1 MHWTYIVQL
10 KFILLPEVLEQICS
24 GIAVSLTNEQIKEQ
38 MMQFAEALSKM
49 SDLTA
54 TAIEKRD
61 EQIKEL
67 RERIEVL
74 EKASE

>member
-1 MHWTYIVQL
+1 M
-10 KFILLPEVLEQICS
+10 PEELAWLCS
-24 GIAVSLTNEQIKEQ
+24 IIPVSLTNEQIEEQ
-38 MMQFAEALSKM
+38 MMLFSEALGKM
-49 SDLTA
+49 TELTA

-67 RERIEVL
+67 RERIEAL

>member
-1 MHWTYIVQL
+1 M
-10 KFILLPEVLEQICS
+10 
-24 GIAVSLTNEQIKEQ
+24 SLTNEQIEEQ